1 MIKQLHTLTPYLE
14 FMEAC
19 RQDPEFWDPMLLTQ
33 EQLRCN
39 LLNAPSASDKRVF
52 GSFAGETLTG
62 IFSFLVLEDERY
74 LELLAG
80 LSRDAA
86 AYAALLAH
94 LEAAYAGYQADFVY
108 NPRNRLLRA
117 ALEARQAR
125 FEPEQQKLVLRRP
138 AVYPPDPRIIP
149 YEPEYRAQYLA
160 LHTGDR
166 YWTGERVL
174 AAQDTFRVLLAIE
187 DGEAAGYLDLTYR
200 NPENEPYD
208 LFVREKSRRRGLAR
222 ALLSCAIEKNRPNAM
237 SLLVDSDNPA
247 ARRLYASLGFVEKPD
262 ENNLTAH
269 LRL

>member
-19 RQDPEFWDPMLLTQ
+19 RQDPEFRDPMLLTQ

-94 LEAAYAGYQADFVY
+94 LEATYPGYQADFVY

-174 AAQDTFRVLLAIE
+174 EAPETFRVLLAVE
-187 DGEAAGYLDLTYR
+187 DGAVAGYIDQTR
-200 NPENEPYD
+200 NCPENEPYD
-208 LFVREKSRRRGLAR
+208 LFVREDSRRRGLGR
-222 ALLSCAIEKNRPNAM
+222 ALLAEAIRQNGSAGM
-237 SLLVDSDNPA
+237 MLLVDIDNLPA
-247 ARRLYASLGFVEKPD
+247 IALYESMGFVRASG
-262 ENNLTAH
+262 ENSITATVQ
-269 LRL
+269 L